1 MRLVFLPHQT
11 DTPSDRPNSTE
22 VTIDMS
28 KYTPKAANKPRIG
41 VLTGYWSTNIGNA
54 FFQLGAVYALQQAY
68 PAAHVFP
75 IGDQA
80 GYWKTSTGNPP
91 NSIDYAKHLELDALV
106 ILGPYVRPEMNGIVS
121 DLIKTQHEKGAKII
135 VLAAGMMQYDPA
147 TIDISRTLMKECP
160 PHIFTTRDS
169 ETYDALGDLAESAF
183 DGVDVATFVSDLFPK
198 IPSDLEPYIA
208 VNFDQIPEPFISTDP
223 SFSGRI
229 DRSFEH
235 DGKVWNIRHPK
246 RRTELC
252 YKHRAYIFLDSL
264 LGLNGGPERVDG
276 KLVVRTDHRYNPFL
290 MKKNYRASN
299 IYSGDV
305 PYSYLNIYAN
315 ADLTISNRVH
325 ACVATVSY
333 GNPAMLFTRSP
344 RAYLLKRLGLDK
356 IKDQPQRVDL
366 AFLADEKAKLIDW
379 LRQRLTETF
388 GPSTQSDPVMSMSEA
403 GDA

>member
-1 MRLVFLPHQT
+1 MSQYHPQT
-11 DTPSDRPNSTE
+11 APQ
-22 VTIDMS
+22 
-28 KYTPKAANKPRIG
+28 PRIG

-68 PAAHVFP
+68 PSAHVFP

-80 GYWKTSTGNPP
+80 GYWNTNAGNPA
-91 NSIDYAKHLELDALV
+91 NSIDYAKHLDLDAVV

-121 DLIKTQHEKGAKII
+121 DLIRTQHEKGAKII
-135 VLAAGMMQYDPA
+135 VLAAGMMQYDPG
-147 TIDISRTLMKECP
+147 TIELSRSLMSDCP
-160 PHIFTTRDS
+160 PHIFTTRDT
-169 ETYDALGDLAESAF
+169 ETYNALGDLAESAF

-198 IPSDLEPYIA
+198 VPSDLDPYIA
-208 VNFDQIPEPFISTDP
+208 LNFDQIPEPMISTDAAY
-223 SFSGRI
+223 SGRV

-235 DGKVWNIRHPK
+235 DGKTWSIKQPK

-252 YKHRAYIFLDSL
+252 YKHRAYIFLDSM
-264 LGLNGGPERVDG
+264 LGLNGGPDRIDG
-276 KLVVRTDHRYNPFL
+276 KMVVRTDHRYNPFL

-325 ACVATVSY
+325 ACVATVCY

-366 AFLADEKAKLIDW
+366 GFLADEKAKLIEW
-379 LRQRLTETF
+379 LRDRLTETF
-388 GPSTQSDPVMSMSEA
+388 GPSADHEHAQKTTSGVVN
-403 GDA
+403 G

>member
-1 MRLVFLPHQT
+1 MSQYLPQT
-11 DTPSDRPNSTE
+11 AT
-22 VTIDMS
+22 
-28 KYTPKAANKPRIG
+28 KPRIG

-68 PAAHVFP
+68 PSAHVFP

-80 GYWKTSTGNPP
+80 GYWNTSAGNPP
-91 NSIDYAKHLELDALV
+91 NSIDYAKHLDLDAVV

-121 DLIKTQHEKGAKII
+121 DLIRTQHAKGAKII
-135 VLAAGMMQYDPA
+135 VLAAGMMQYDPG
-147 TIDISRTLMKECP
+147 TIELSRSLMSDCP
-160 PHIFTTRDS
+160 PHIFTTRDT

-198 IPSDLEPYIA
+198 VPSDLEPYIA
-208 VNFDQIPEPFISTDP
+208 VNFDQIPEPLISTDP
-223 SFSGRI
+223 NFTGRV

-235 DGKVWNIRHPK
+235 DGKSWSVQQPK

-264 LGLNGGPERVDG
+264 LGLNKGPERIDG

-315 ADLTISNRVH
+315 SDLTISNRVH

-366 AFLADEKAKLIDW
+366 AFLADEKAKLIEW

-388 GPSTQSDPVMSMSEA
+388 GPCLQTEASTIASGA
-403 GDA
+403 GDE